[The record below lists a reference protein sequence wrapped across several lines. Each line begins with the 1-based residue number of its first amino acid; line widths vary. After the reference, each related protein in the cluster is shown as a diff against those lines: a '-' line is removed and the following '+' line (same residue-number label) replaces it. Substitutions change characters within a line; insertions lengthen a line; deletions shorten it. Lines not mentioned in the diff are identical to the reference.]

1 MASSSVAKVSPRI
14 RFWIAVP
21 ITVVALLA
29 SLFLLPHLLP
39 TGWYTILFV
48 PLTFLV
54 GLAWLLSSH
63 ARYSGG
69 WRSLTLA
76 RAGLVSAGF
85 AVAVLPLALLAA
97 GAMTFGRL
105 GS

>member
-1 MASSSVAKVSPRI
+1 MASSSAAKVSPRI

-29 SLFLLPHLLP
+29 FLFLLPHLLP
-39 TGWYTILFV
+39 TGWYRVLFV
-48 PLTFLV
+48 PLTFAL
-54 GLAWLLSSH
+54 GLTWLLSSH
-63 ARYSGG
+63 AQYSGG
-69 WRSLTLA
+69 WRTLTLA
-76 RAGLVSAGF
+76 RAGLVSVGF
-85 AVAVLPLALLAA
+85 TLAVLPLALLLA